1 MPVAWD
7 QLSCAQ
13 KRVIQHIKGP
23 MLVFAGPGTG
33 KTEVL
38 TQRVAYLIKQGIL
51 PEEILAITFTK
62 KARNEMID
70 RLSEFEGLED
80 TDFNVSTLHGTA
92 IKIMGEY
99 GVLRNYLA
107 ASDETKMVFDDAV
120 SDILDNRSYA
130 ERKELFS
137 WVELQKAKNVRCHE
151 CEDGDNKNLYIRYEE
166 LLDYNDVQDLSG
178 VVLNVVDL
186 LNSLGRAYVPKN
198 KHLLVDEYQDINYT
212 EYDFIKH
219 LLKDAESIFFVG
231 DDDQSIYGWRG
242 ADPQIL
248 HDFKKDFGGKI
259 ETIEHSR
266 RCTGYI
272 LNGAIEIVNKCK
284 IYHPKKLSSVKG
296 DGNKINVLVSS
307 KNDKE
312 AEWITNKILEFVKD
326 EEIELKDIAI
336 ITKQL
341 NRADEINISCLRKG
355 IKVNFWRPNQIFRD
369 PYVRNIISV
378 SRLMCDKSDNLA
390 LRQVLSSIKKFGIG
404 EKGINNLRKVAEKCD
419 VPLWEILRNRNHLK
433 ECRSWGKKYATFSD
447 MIVSLEKE
455 IENKPVHKCV
465 DIFSKIYLQ
474 KKTANVEQL
483 YEFSKI
489 LPDESSFEDFIQEF
503 NNKRGLDFGTADID
517 LEENAVNIMSLHASK
532 GLGFKVVFVIGME
545 KDFFPNPEQDI
556 DEQRRLCYV
565 AMTRA
570 KENLYMCYSQNITG
584 PVAQGFRAYGY
595 SPFLLEI
602 PEAYRLM
609 IPNP

>member
-1 MPVAWD
+1 MPVTWE
-7 QLSCAQ
+7 QLSDTQ
-13 KRVIQHIKGP
+13 KRIIQHIKGP

-38 TQRVAYLIKQGIL
+38 TQRIAYLIKQGVSS
-51 PEEILAITFTK
+51 EEILAITFTK

-92 IKIMGEY
+92 IKVMGEHDY
-99 GVLRNYLA
+99 LRNYLA

-120 SDILDNRSYA
+120 SDILGNRSYT

-137 WVELQKAKNVRCHE
+137 WVELQKAKNIRCHE
-151 CEDGDNKNLYIRYEE
+151 CEDGDNKNLYSRYEE
-166 LLDYNDVQDLSG
+166 LLEYNDVQDLSG
-178 VVLNVVDL
+178 VILNTVDL
-186 LNSLGRAYVPKN
+186 LNSLGSLHVPEH
-198 KHLLVDEYQDINYT
+198 KHLLVDEYQDINHT
-212 EYDFIKH
+212 EYDFIKY
-219 LLKDAESIFFVG
+219 LSKNAESIFFVG

-248 HDFKKDFGGKI
+248 HDFAKDFNGKI

-296 DGNKINVLVSS
+296 AGNKINVLVSS

-312 AEWITNKILEFVKD
+312 AEWISNKILELTKD
-326 EEIELKDIAI
+326 KEIILNDIAI

-341 NRADEINISCLRKG
+341 NRADEINKSCLRKG
-355 IKVNFWRPNQIFRD
+355 IKVNYWRPNQIFRD
-369 PYVRNIISV
+369 VYVRNIISL
-378 SRLMCDKSDNLA
+378 SRLICDKSDNLA
-390 LRQVLSSIKKFGIG
+390 LRQALLSIKDFGIG
-404 EKGINNLRKVAEKCD
+404 EKGTNNLRKVAEKHD
-419 VPLWEILRNRNHLK
+419 VPLWEILRNRNHLR
-433 ECRSWGKKYATFSD
+433 ECSFWGERYVKFADRIES
-447 MIVSLEKE
+447 IEKD
-455 IENKPVHKCV
+455 IENKPVHECV
-465 DIFSKIYLQ
+465 DIFSKIYLE
-474 KKTANVEQL
+474 KKTDNIEQL
-483 YEFSKI
+483 YEFSKKI
-489 LPDESSFEDFIQEF
+489 PDESSLEAFIQEF
-503 NNKRGLDFGTADID
+503 NNKRGLDFGTADVD

-532 GLGFKVVFVIGME
+532 GLGFKVVFVVGME
-545 KDFFPNPEQDI
+545 DNFFPNPEQDI

-584 PVAQGFRAYGY
+584 PVAQGFRAYRY
-595 SPFLLEI
+595 SSFLLEI
-602 PEAYRLM
+602 PEDYRLT
-609 IPNP
+609 ISNP